1 MNIAIGAD
9 HGGVEL
15 KAVLVKK
22 LKSLKHTV
30 SDKGAFSTDSCDYP
44 VIGAAVARALSSG
57 KVSRGVLLC
66 RSGAGMAIVANKFPK
81 VRAVVCQSVETA
93 RLCRQHND
101 ANLLV
106 LSADVTSPAAAT
118 AILKTW
124 LETPFEGGRH
134 ARRVR
139 QIRDIEKEILHV

>member
-1 MNIAIGAD
+1 MKIAIGAD

-30 SDKGAFSTDSCDYP
+30 SDKGAFSMDSCDYP

-81 VRAVVCQSVETA
+81 VRAVVCQSVEMA
-93 RLCRQHND
+93 KKCRQHND

-106 LSADVTSPAAAT
+106 LGADDTSASTAA
-118 AILKTW
+118 AILKAW
-124 LETPFEGGRH
+124 IETPFEGGRH

>member
-9 HGGVEL
+9 HGGVDL

-22 LKSLKHTV
+22 LKSLKHRV

-44 VIGAAVARALSSG
+44 VIGALVARALSSG
-57 KVSRGVLLC
+57 KVSRGILLC

-93 RLCRQHND
+93 RLCRRHND

-118 AILKTW
+118 AILKAW

-139 QIRDIEKEILHV
+139 QIRDIEKELFHV